1 MLRICMPYVIKYIL
15 PSFMYFIFISILVPL
30 ISGGGHLPNTGPLVM
45 VHESDG
51 LARVCVKLSGITN
64 PSPSMPVNFTFTPM
78 ENEGATHPAQGI
90 VCVHVFTIIKCPH
103 FFINYSFC
111 LCAI

>member
-1 MLRICMPYVIKYIL
+1 MYNEVIMRKSACVTCMYAICNKMHPSILYVFYLI
-15 PSFMYFIFISILVPL
+15 STSILVPL
-30 ISGGGHLPNTGPLVM
+30 IIVGGHLPNTGPLVM

-78 ENEGATHPAQGI
+78 ERKGAPHPAQGT
-90 VCVHVFTIIKCPH
+90 VCVY
-103 FFINYSFC
+103 ND
-111 LCAI
+111 